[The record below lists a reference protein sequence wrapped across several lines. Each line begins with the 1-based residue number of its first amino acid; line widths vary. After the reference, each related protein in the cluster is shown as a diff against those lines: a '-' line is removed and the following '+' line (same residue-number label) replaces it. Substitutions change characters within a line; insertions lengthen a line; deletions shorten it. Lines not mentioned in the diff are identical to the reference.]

1 MKKIVTALALL
12 LATMGVVSCGDLLE
26 SSGNGKLDGMWQL
39 VRIDTL
45 ATGGYADV
53 AEDRKYLSVQ
63 GSILTLRD
71 ADAYTI
77 YMFRFVQGEGQLGL
91 SDARYNN
98 REESDPRVTD
108 VEELRPYGLGALE
121 TTLRI
126 EKLNGRSMILTTD
139 SLRLSFRR
147 F

>member
-12 LATMGVVSCGDLLE
+12 LATMGVASCGDLLE
-26 SSGNGKLDGMWQL
+26 SSGNGKLDGMWQF

-63 GSILTLRD
+63 GSVLTLRD

-98 REESDPRVTD
+98 REENDPRVTD